1 MQINWSKQCMNY
13 LQINVDDRLRW
24 YKMELTSTGW
34 TSSPISVFVAKSV
47 LSICC
52 CYYML
57 MIFSGFDFF
66 LFGYYLQCLL
76 NFAKFYNRE
85 KRPAKFM
92 TTNKEI
98 WRRCLLSL
106 TLSTLRIW
114 IYRGQTKTGTLI
126 YILTR

>member
-1 MQINWSKQCMNY
+1 MNY
-13 LQINVDDRLRW
+13 VQINVDNRLRR
-24 YKMELTSTGW
+24 YKMELTSK

-57 MIFSGFDFF
+57 MIFSEFDFF

-98 WRRCLLSL
+98 
-106 TLSTLRIW
+106 
-114 IYRGQTKTGTLI
+114 
-126 YILTR
+126 

>member
-1 MQINWSKQCMNY
+1 MYAVIMCKSTLITDC
-13 LQINVDDRLRW
+13 VDTKW
-24 YKMELTSTGW
+24 NF

-92 TTNKEI
+92 M
-98 WRRCLLSL
+98 SL
-106 TLSTLRIW
+106 TLSTLRI
-114 IYRGQTKTGTLI
+114 
-126 YILTR
+126 